1 MSGQAGI
8 LDDAKERARW
18 EGFQWTGDNG
28 NKAVEIVARYPPGR
42 QMSASIPLLDL
53 AQRQVGAE
61 TGTQGWLPIPVMEFV
76 ARELEMPYVQLL
88 EVATFYTMF
97 NLEPV
102 GRFHVQVCGT
112 TPCMLRGSDELFEA
126 CHKRGL
132 RKGHTTEDGL
142 FTLTEVECL
151 GACANAPMVQIN
163 DDNYED
169 LTEESMGA
177 ILDALAL
184 GKTPKPG
191 PQIDRQTSCPVRGPT
206 TLKKMAERNYD
217 YRPQWT
223 PTAGPAGETPQ

>member
-1 MSGQAGI
+1 MAGQAGI
-8 LDDAKERARW
+8 LDSAEQRARW
-18 EGFQWTGDNG
+18 EGFQWTDENARAA
-28 NKAVEIVARYPPGR
+28 KEIVARYPEGR
-42 QMSASIPLLDL
+42 QLSASIPLLDL

-61 TGTQGWLPIPVMEFV
+61 TNTQGWLPIPVMEFV
-76 ARELEMPYVQLL
+76 AKALDTSYIRIL

-112 TPCMLRGSDELFEA
+112 TPCMLRGSDDVFDA
-126 CHKRGL
+126 CTKRGL

-169 LTEESMGA
+169 LTQESMTA
-177 ILDALAL
+177 ILDALAA

-191 PQIDRQTSCPVRGPT
+191 PQIDRQTSCPVGGPT

-223 PTAGPAGETPQ
+223 PTAGPAGEGAQ